1 MLRNIAD
8 VKAVSTLIANAWAI
22 ENQVS
27 LVQAAAKSPM
37 SSPDRS
43 RSGLGVGLSNDLS
56 LT

>member
-8 VKAVSTLIANAWAI
+8 VKEVATLLANAWAA

-27 LVQAAAKSPM
+27 LVQATAKSPM
-37 SSPDRS
+37 SSPDRA